1 MKLLFDHNL
10 SPRLV
15 DLLSDLYPQSSHVA
29 TIGLETASDHDVWTY
44 AREHGFNIVT
54 KDSDFNDLTVL
65 RGYPP
70 KIFWLRMGNCT
81 TRKVEQTLRAAHPV
95 ALEFLVAEDAG
106 ILELT

>member
-15 DLLSDLYPQSSHVA
+15 DLLSDLYPQSNHVA
-29 TIGLETASDHDVWTY
+29 TIGLDTASDHAVWTC
-44 AREHGFNIVT
+44 AREHGFIIVT

-70 KIFWLRMGNCT
+70 KILWLRMGNCT
-81 TRKVEQTLRAAHPV
+81 TRQVERALRAAHP
-95 ALEFLVAEDAG
+95 LMSEFLVDGDAG

>member
-1 MKLLFDHNL
+1 MKLLFDYNP

-15 DLLSDLYPQSSHVA
+15 DLLSDRYPQSSHVA
-29 TIGLETASDHDVWTY
+29 TLGLDTASDHDVWTY
-44 AREHGFNIVT
+44 AREHGFSIVT